1 MYVLAEAKK
10 MLWAHPCPPVCPL
23 RLSAYCCNSDLVLYC
38 CNNDFGSLLQHCAW
52 ITLLLETMTLGHIVA
67 TMISDRIIAT
77 MTLVHVVETVSLDT
91 IVAFGTIAAF
101 VIPWLPC

>member
-1 MYVLAEAKK
+1 
-10 MLWAHPCPPVCPL
+10 
-23 RLSAYCCNSDLVLYC
+23 
-38 CNNDFGSLLQHCAW
+38 
-52 ITLLLETMTLGHIVA
+52 MTLGHIVA